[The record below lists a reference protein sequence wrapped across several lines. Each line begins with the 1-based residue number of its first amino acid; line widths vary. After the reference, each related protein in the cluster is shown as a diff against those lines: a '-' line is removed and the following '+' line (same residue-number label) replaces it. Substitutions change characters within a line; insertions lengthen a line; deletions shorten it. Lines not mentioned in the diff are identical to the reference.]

1 MLKRGLKLLII
12 NHIFNF
18 QADDKQ
24 FVKLLN
30 LIPAIFYQVW
40 FYLKLRKQTE
50 VLMSLLVPEIIQTK
64 NPKL

>member
-1 MLKRGLKLLII
+1 MQKIYSKLMLKRGLKLLII

-30 LIPAIFYQVW
+30 LIPAIFYQV
-40 FYLKLRKQTE
+40 
-50 VLMSLLVPEIIQTK
+50 
-64 NPKL
+64 